1 YHRRSRRASII
12 AARRASGLIRSRVQV
27 HQREINS
34 MEIQSSDSDE
44 YSSDSETDIV
54 MQHFNSMR
62 NRPVRRPSPSDGVRY
77 DEIMDGSDDERLG
90 VQDFNSPNVMYPLN
104 AYQFKYTDLMHEN
117 NYTCPHLKY
126 YRILHKIPHPVLGF
140 LHSVLLHNQEGAN
153 TKQPVIRKLSTR
165 SFQNHP
171 FRQWHP

>member
-1 YHRRSRRASII
+1 CHRRSRRASII

-27 HQREINS
+27 
-34 MEIQSSDSDE
+34 DSDG

-104 AYQFKYTDLMHEN
+104 A
-117 NYTCPHLKY
+117 
-126 YRILHKIPHPVLGF
+126 
-140 LHSVLLHNQEGAN
+140 
-153 TKQPVIRKLSTR
+153 
-165 SFQNHP
+165 
-171 FRQWHP
+171 